1 MKLWRQSREAA
12 SREFRRISIRQ
23 IRKNPYQPRKLFDAA
38 ALREL
43 ADSIAAY
50 GVITPLTVR
59 RTEDGF
65 ELVAGERRL
74 RAASLAGLTTVPC
87 YIVEA
92 DDRQSSLMALLENLQ
107 REDLDCFEEAASLLR
122 LCQEFHMTQK
132 EAAEQVGK
140 TQSAVA
146 NKLRLLKLGA
156 EATAE
161 VRQQGLS
168 ERHARALL
176 RLEEDRRALAAR
188 QMGQKQMTVAQAEQY
203 VERLLQ
209 DRPPAKRQV
218 VLRDIRLF
226 GNALERHLQTLREA
240 GFRTRCARRTEGE
253 DTVFEVRI
261 TAGMAGNP
269 PALSDEGGG

>member
-1 MKLWRQSREAA
+1 MKLWRQSREEV
-12 SREFRRISIRQ
+12 SREFRRVSIRQ

-74 RAASLAGLTTVPC
+74 RAASMAGLTTVPC

-176 RLEEDRRALAAR
+176 RLEEDRRASAAR

-240 GFRTRCARRTEGE
+240 GFRARCARRREGE
-253 DTVFEVRI
+253 ETVFEVRI
-261 TAGMAGNP
+261 AGK
-269 PALSDEGGG
+269 E